1 MLVLAT
7 LPLTGI
13 QIWFDWLAQLRRA
26 SDPHWAY
33 GGFAMTRFV
42 PTLVG
47 VAVALACLVS
57 VWFVP
62 RRDGGP
68 WVGLLS
74 TVGAVSLHTF
84 GLLFTIPAMLAI
96 RLEIALVAACLI
108 ATSSDSGDVGRRDL
122 GHRRLRRI
130 EVRTDA
136 PPQRVA
142 RVAPRHRRFVP
153 VGLTHPRCYP
163 APAVRIPLLLY
174 GLAVLVR
181 AGFML
186 MFPDPA
192 YPDSFYYVDVARAL
206 ASGHGLNVDFVWIFA
221 EVGGKLPVDAVL
233 PIPSNAHWL
242 PLASFIQAPFIA
254 LMGAT
259 AIASALPMVLIGSLA
274 APLTWFIARDIG
286 ASRTVGLGA
295 GVMAAIPAAG
305 AVFMAQPENFAIFQP
320 LVAAT
325 LWFAAR
331 GLRGD
336 TRAYAAAGPAR
347 RARLDRPERR
357 LPARRGGRA
366 GVRHRPGPRLA
377 APDARPTCRSRAA
390 VGCLAL
396 YLLIVVPWWYRQL
409 SVFGSISPT
418 ASTGT
423 ALWLVDYRQ
432 WNSITADVSL
442 SNFLAQG
449 PAGIIGS
456 RVGGLVSAVA
466 NFALIVGSL
475 VLVPFIVWG
484 GWLRRRSDDLLPW
497 FLFTAILFAGAMIV
511 FPLHVP
517 GGAFIH
523 TAVGLGPYA
532 YILALEGVA
541 ALVVAIAR
549 RRPAWDPARA
559 IPLFSW
565 VIVGLRGRHG
575 LPLRAGRPGGLEGGR
590 RAPPALAAEL
600 DRLGVPATDRLMSID
615 AGGFKYFTG
624 RGGVVSPDDPIDTI
638 RDVARRLRHPLADP
652 RARCDGRGAAPRP
665 RARRAAGL
673 DRRTGLRRPR
683 HRPSGGPALA
693 LYPVCF
699 DPADTRCVPT
709 P

>member
-1 MLVLAT
+1 
-7 LPLTGI
+7 
-13 QIWFDWLAQLRRA
+13 
-26 SDPHWAY
+26 
-33 GGFAMTRFV
+33 
-42 PTLVG
+42 
-47 VAVALACLVS
+47 
-57 VWFVP
+57 
-62 RRDGGP
+62 
-68 WVGLLS
+68 
-74 TVGAVSLHTF
+74 
-84 GLLFTIPAMLAI
+84 
-96 RLEIALVAACLI
+96 
-108 ATSSDSGDVGRRDL
+108 
-122 GHRRLRRI
+122 
-130 EVRTDA
+130 
-136 PPQRVA
+136 
-142 RVAPRHRRFVP
+142 
-153 VGLTHPRCYP
+153 
-163 APAVRIPLLLY
+163 
-174 GLAVLVR
+174 
-181 AGFML
+181 ML

-221 EVGGKLPVDAVL
+221 EVGGKLPADAVL

-259 AIASALPMVLIGSLA
+259 AIASALPLVLIGSLA
-274 APLTWFIARDIG
+274 APLTWLIARDIG
-286 ASRTVGLGA
+286 SSRTVQLGA

-325 LWFAAR
+325 LWFTAR

-336 TRAYAAAGPAR
+336 TRAYAAAGLLVGLASIARNDAFLLGAAVGLVFVIDRVRAWRR
-347 RARLDRPERR
+347 RA
-357 LPARRGGRA
+357 PAHITVG
-366 GVRHRPGPRLA
+366 
-377 APDARPTCRSRAA
+377 AA
-390 VGCLAL
+390 VGCVAL

-456 RVGGLVSAVA
+456 RVGGLVSAAA

-475 VLVPFIVWG
+475 VLVPFVIWG
-484 GWLRRRSDDLLPW
+484 AWRRRRSDDLLPW

-541 ALVVAIAR
+541 AMVLAIAR

-565 VIVGLRGRHG
+565 VIVGFVVATG
-575 LPLRAGRPGGLEGGR
+575 LLFAPVVQAGLARRCGSPARPSPPSSTAGRPR
-590 RAPPALAAEL
+590 RPT
-600 DRLGVPATDRLMSID
+600 GLMSID

-624 RGGVVSPDDPIDTI
+624 RRRRGLAGRPIDTI
-638 RDVARRLRHPLADP
+638 HDVAKAYDIRWLVLERDATVEALRPVLERDARPAWIGAPVFDVPATGRTRQSGAGALPRLLRPGRHPLRPARRDASRGVADGGRHLRRRP
-652 RARCDGRGAAPRP
+652 RRAGHRSPRQIVFPKPEDTAYYFGVARNLLEGRGLVSDALWSYQTPP
-665 RARRAAGL
+665 LDLPAAGL
-673 DRRTGLRRPR
+673 RGLAAAADASSPRSRWPSSGATFAAAQVVVRSSSGRSCRSWPGGSRADVAAERGLPRSRARTLAIGAGLTAAVYLPLLL
-683 HRPSGGPALA
+683 H
-693 LYPVCF
+693 
-699 DPADTRCVPT
+699 
-709 P
+709 